1 MAKFYGKIGF
11 STSEQTSP
19 GIWEDVLEERF
30 YRGDVLQNTI
40 RSVAGD
46 KIVDDINI
54 NNRISIIADSFV
66 KENFAYMKYVE
77 LTGVKWKIT
86 NVEIQYPRLLITLG
100 GVYNE

>member
-11 STSEQTSP
+11 STSRQTSP
-19 GIWEDVLEERF
+19 GIWEEVLEERY
-30 YRGDVLQNTI
+30 YRGDILQNVV
-40 RSVAGD
+40 RSITGD

-54 NNRISIIADSFV
+54 NNRISIIADSFI
-66 KENFAYMKYVE
+66 KENFAYMKYVV

-86 NVEIQYPRLLITLG
+86 NIEIQYPRLLITLG